1 MLPSRRCY
9 KYELLG
15 RSDVRPAAP
24 THVCRERGHTARHP
38 PAPRP
43 RHRGAKAPAQ
53 RYIRVGCFYKMR
65 NMVEWMEKRTGDRT
79 GDGTEKK
86 PLWCAGCVWGGQ
98 AGLGIAA
105 PAFPRVKGCVPH
117 ASPPQSQ
124 RSLPAAAWI
133 GEKGGPSPARSP
145 VHPRVYRVTAAV
157 PTPRIPP
164 RKRMQSGRTVQR
176 AVSPLGGTIQR
187 PHTEAFPLCTLPG
200 LTTWRDPSRPL
211 RSPAGGGGRPPAR
224 CCSCRSDRALARLRR
239 HRHRGYGQ
247 RRDLARAP
255 RRCPGS

>member
-1 MLPSRRCY
+1 MD
-9 KYELLG
+9 G
-15 RSDVRPAAP
+15 
-24 THVCRERGHTARHP
+24 
-38 PAPRP
+38 
-43 RHRGAKAPAQ
+43 
-53 RYIRVGCFYKMR
+53 
-65 NMVEWMEKRTGDRT
+65 KRTGDRT

-117 ASPPQSQ
+117 ASPPQSR

-145 VHPRVYRVTAAV
+145 VHPRVCRVTAAV

-164 RKRMQSGRTVQR
+164 RKRMQSGRSVQR

-239 HRHRGYGQ
+239 HRHPGYGQ

-255 RRCPGS
+255 AAVQGPDAAGWRGGATGKGRGRLKGRGLYGGLYRAGGSMGLGVIYGAWGAPWGWECAMGFGGPPWGWK